1 VVVAASSPF
10 HDKEHRPL
18 LASMAHTAFTLPI
31 RNMVGKNETSND
43 GNGSD
48 TAVTASAVAEPVVGG
63 SSSAS
68 SVSDVCRDVDVD
80 VDVVGL
86 EEDGARLDL
95 MRQMLKSEKG
105 DDDDDDAAA
114 AAVKRPMKVLFLSSD
129 TGGGHRA
136 SAESLAKQFER
147 LYPGST
153 YDLLDIW
160 TMDGCLP
167 YRTLVPAYKHLS
179 RHPLQWGVVYHIS
192 NTRPYEMLTDFHSA
206 LTCERK
212 IRRRIA
218 SYEPD
223 VVVSVHPTMNNVPI
237 ISLKKMEKET
247 GKHVPFFTVV
257 TDFGSGHCTWFHKGV
272 EKVFVASER
281 IRKLAKRRGSVP
293 SDKLVQVGLP
303 IRRAFAE
310 IVDEM
315 GDRTTSEGRIYQ
327 RKIRENLNI
336 DPDKKT
342 VLVMGGGEGVGGLSK
357 IVEALYVELMKSGV
371 DCNILV
377 VCGRNEK
384 LRNEIATKD
393 WNKIV
398 ETSKKL
404 KRIRHVAFLRYVI
417 PNKRVRSAM
426 SRALKQSKEAKLLA
440 KAESSSV
447 LSKEEIM
454 ANVNVTPLGFV
465 TNMADYM
472 VASDILISKA
482 GPGTIAEAAA
492 VGLPIMITSYL
503 PGQEAGNVDVVL
515 DGGFGE
521 YKVSPPDIAEGV
533 SSWLQDEDQLLKMSQ
548 CAYAVG
554 APHASEEIVLA
565 IGESTQQWMQIN
577 DETAD
582 TRKRI

>member
-1 VVVAASSPF
+1 VIVVAASSSSSSSSYG
-10 HDKEHRPL
+10 KENRPW

-31 RNMVGKNETSND
+31 RSSNMVVGKNETSND
-43 GNGSD
+43 GSGSD
-48 TAVTASAVAEPVVGG
+48 TAVSATATVAEPVVG
-63 SSSAS
+63 AA
-68 SVSDVCRDVDVD
+68 VSDVCRDVDVGVD
-80 VDVVGL
+80 VD

-95 MRQMLKSEKG
+95 MQKVLESEEEG
-105 DDDDDDAAA
+105 DAAVT
-114 AAVKRPMKVLFLSSD
+114 VKRPMKVLFLSSD

-179 RHPLQWGVVYHIS
+179 RHPLQWGALYHIS
-192 NTRPYEMLTDFHSA
+192 NTRPYEMLTDFHST

-237 ISLKKMEKET
+237 ISLKKLEKET

-310 IVDEM
+310 IVDDM
-315 GDRTTSEGRIYQ
+315 GDRTTPEGRIYQ

-342 VLVMGGGEGVGGLSK
+342 ILVMGGGEGVGGLSK
-357 IVEALYVELMKSGV
+357 IVEALYAELVKSGV

-384 LRNEIATKD
+384 LRNEIAAKD
-393 WNKIV
+393 WNEIV

-492 VGLPIMITSYL
+492 VGLPIMITRLAANFTMTRPFRYL
-503 PGQEAGNVDVVL
+503 THITNV
-515 DGGFGE
+515 
-521 YKVSPPDIAEGV
+521 K
-533 SSWLQDEDQLLKMSQ
+533 
-548 CAYAVG
+548 
-554 APHASEEIVLA
+554 IV
-565 IGESTQQWMQIN
+565 
-577 DETAD
+577 
-582 TRKRI
+582 